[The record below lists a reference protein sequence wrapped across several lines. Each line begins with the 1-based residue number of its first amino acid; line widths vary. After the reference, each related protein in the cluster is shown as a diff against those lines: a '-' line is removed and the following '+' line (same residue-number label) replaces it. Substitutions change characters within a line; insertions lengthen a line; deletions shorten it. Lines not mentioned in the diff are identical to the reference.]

1 MLCKTAKFILAV
13 LLICAVALPISIIF
27 GSTIALIAII
37 LGLVYILEK

>member
-13 LLICAVALPISIIF
+13 LLISVIAFPISIIF
-27 GSTIALIAII
+27 GSTTALIAII